1 MGIEGID
8 VNMDTGETIFTSGG
22 SSAPAA
28 FNPAANSWDVT
39 AFDLMADGLTEMEVV
54 PGKPTDIGSLVSN
67 PVMKESSMS
76 DALSV
81 ATSASQQLEQLN
93 LAGVWDANA
102 LGGSVYSQE
111 WQDSFTQLLTT
122 GANSMDENAAKA
134 FTEQLMNLPVGQT
147 QEMIAKSI
155 LYFGNKPKNTWDPRT
170 WSGGTW
176 LTAAGLLLGWMQS
189 EEARKEN
196 SRRYDQQQ
204 SNLDR
209 EYALRSEIAYAQLAQ
224 NEAALAKKPSP
235 GSGATIG
242 KTSIFQ

>member
-8 VNMDTGETIFTSGG
+8 VNMDTGETIFTSSGGSGG
-22 SSAPAA
+22 SSW
-28 FNPAANSWDVT
+28 NPDSLDVT
-39 AFDLMADGLTEMEVV
+39 AFDLMADGLTDLEIT
-54 PGKPTDIGSLVSN
+54 PGKPTDIGSLVTN
-67 PVMKESSMS
+67 PVMQEPSMG
-76 DALSV
+76 DALGV
-81 ATSASQQLEQLN
+81 AAAASQQLEQIQ
-93 LAGVWDANA
+93 LAGVWDSNA
-102 LGGSVYSQE
+102 LGSSVYSEE
-111 WQDSFTQLLTT
+111 WQDMFVDLLST
-122 GANSMDENAAKA
+122 GANQMDETAAMA
-134 FTEQLMNLPVGQT
+134 FKDSLMAMPVGKS

-176 LTAAGLLLGWMQS
+176 LTAAGLLISWMQA
-189 EEARKEN
+189 EENRKEN
-196 SRRYDQQQ
+196 TRRYDQQQ

-209 EYALRSEIAYAQLAQ
+209 EYALRSEMAHAQLAL